1 MFFIYVRVY
10 LCVIGEVCMYV
21 LCLFTRVSMFD
32 LRIMYVFSVFIC
44 TRVACV
50 ICQLRICVLY
60 LYTCVSL
67 CDWRSG
73 CICSVFIY
81 VHFYV

>member
-1 MFFIYVRVY
+1 
-10 LCVIGEVCMYV
+10 
-21 LCLFTRVSMFD
+21 MFD